1 MVKIFRSS
9 PTKNDKVLQKYVK
22 EEFGKELSLVL
33 DSKTRWNSL
42 VSMIERFAKLKNCIK
57 KSLIDLK
64 SPIFFSDAEFE
75 MLSNILSVLLPI
87 KLTVEAICR
96 QDATLLSADAAIQ
109 FMMKSITGHPF
120 SLSYELKAALKVR
133 ILERRTEISSILQHL
148 HDADSNENPSDDETN
163 RDYELFL
170 IITKAAIAKVIVSQ
184 IQCLGVANLHYE
196 AAPLATTSTSANNII
211 DTNIIFNVDDD
222 EVDQRNEI
230 SLTLKEKLEI
240 AI

>member
-1 MVKIFRSS
+1 MH
-9 PTKNDKVLQKYVK
+9 Q
-22 EEFGKELSLVL
+22 
-33 DSKTRWNSL
+33 
-42 VSMIERFAKLKNCIK
+42 

-64 SPIFFSDAEFE
+64 SPFFFSDAEFE
-75 MLSNILSVLLPI
+75 MLSNILSFLLPI

-109 FMMKSITGHPF
+109 FMMKSITGHPC
-120 SLSYELKAALKVR
+120 SL
-133 ILERRTEISSILQHL
+133 ISSVLQYL
-148 HDADSNENPSDDETN
+148 HDADSNKNPSDDETD
-163 RDYELFL
+163 RDYELFP

-196 AAPLATTSTSANNII
+196 AAPLATASTSANNVI

-230 SLTLKEKLEI
+230 SMTLKEKLEI
-240 AI
+240 AISKKICTRLPESGIDRNKKDLTRSIKKKCHFLRQMA